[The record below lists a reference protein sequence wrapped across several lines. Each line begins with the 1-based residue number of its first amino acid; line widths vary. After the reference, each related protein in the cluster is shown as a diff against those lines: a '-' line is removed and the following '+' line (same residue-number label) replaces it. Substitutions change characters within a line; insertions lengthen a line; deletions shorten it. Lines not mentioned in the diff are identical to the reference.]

1 MSDCQEFP
9 NTWEEFEQWYGFED
23 KKEIYTNGSRL
34 IQSFRVKQ
42 WLDHTVEPERK
53 TFHVIDKTTG
63 KEADPYEIALNEDWA
78 KSLCYCD
85 MVGFA
90 ILEDGTLI
98 LVDEC
103 GRFEFIQENDRFE
116 IVWDE
121 VTDESN

>member
-1 MSDCQEFP
+1 MSDLISRQDVLDAVHYNIESGYKCDIFQELKDLP
-9 NTWEEFEQWYGFED
+9 SAE
-23 KKEIYTNGSRL
+23 S
-34 IQSFRVKQ
+34 
-42 WLDHTVEPERK
+42 ERK
-53 TFHVIDKTTG
+53 TFHVIDKKTG

-78 KSLCYCD
+78 KRLCYCD

-103 GRFEFIQENDRFE
+103 GGFEFIQENDRFE

-121 VTDESN
+121 VTDER